1 MEIKIV
7 RNILEK
13 NELSADR
20 VRHYCQERNIFLVN
34 VMGSPGAGKTTFIRS
49 LLPHLSFTASVIEG
63 DIASTIDAKRIAD
76 DGYNVVQINTGGS
89 CHLIAD
95 SVLQGLADL
104 APVSNS
110 VVFVENI
117 GNLVCPAS
125 FDLGQDI
132 RVLISSVAEGDDKPY
147 KYPTMFQ
154 CADMIILSKDDV
166 RDVIGFDLEYYSQGI
181 RSLGI
186 KSPLFP
192 VSFKTQA
199 GLQALTAAFNYRA
212 GEKFRCAE

>member
-20 VRHYCQERNIFLVN
+20 VRHYCRERKIFLVN

-49 LLPHLSFTASVIEG
+49 LLPHLPFTASVIEG
-63 DIASTIDAKRIAD
+63 DIASTIDAKRIAE

-104 APVSNS
+104 APVPNS

-132 RVLISSVAEGDDKPY
+132 RVLVSSVAEGDDKPY
-147 KYPTMFQ
+147 KYPAMFQ
-154 CADMIILSKDDV
+154 CADMIVLSKDDV
-166 RDVIGFDLEYYSQGI
+166 RQVIGFNMEYYSEGI
-181 RSLGI
+181 RSIGVI
-186 KSPLFP
+186 APLLP

-199 GLQALTAAFNYRA
+199 GLQALISAFNCKV
-212 GEKFRCAE
+212 GEKFHCAE